1 MSGAVH
7 VILNPT
13 AGGGAAGRLRSRIE
27 RQLGA
32 NRMEFTLDETA
43 DRGHAVELARSAA
56 RNGASAVVAVGGD
69 GTIHEVANGLLL
81 ARDSGEVTT
90 APALGV
96 LPAGTGNDFVK
107 LIQGADQFDVA
118 CAIVA
123 AGYTRNFD
131 VGRVSWGGDDGIE
144 PEEEYFINGMGTG
157 VDVEVVRQIARLP
170 RFRGATGYL
179 IGLVR
184 ALINFRAIPL
194 RFRLDGRASE
204 RKVMIMAVGNGPCQA
219 GSFYLCPDAL
229 PEDGRFDICM
239 VDEIGYIQIVRVI
252 ARVLRGRHTG
262 MPSVNMEQASNI
274 EIEAGGDQPLF
285 FQLDGELREP
295 ADLRRFRVEL
305 LRGALPVLA
314 PKAAS

>member
-27 RQLGA
+27 QQLGA
-32 NRMEFTLDETA
+32 NRVDFTLAETL
-43 DRGHAVELARSAA
+43 DRGHAVDLARSAA
-56 RNGASAVVAVGGD
+56 LNGASAIVAVGGD
-69 GTIHEVANGLLL
+69 GTIHEVANGLLR
-81 ARDSGEVTT
+81 ARSSGEATDV
-90 APALGV
+90 PALGV

-107 LIQGADQFDVA
+107 LIEGADQLEVA

-123 AGYTRNFD
+123 AGNTRRFD
-131 VGRVSWGGDDGIE
+131 VGRVSWGGDDGTE

-157 VDVEVVRQIARLP
+157 VDVEVVRQVARLP
-170 RFRGATGYL
+170 RFRGATGYV

-184 ALINFRAIPL
+184 ALIRFRAIPL
-194 RFRLDGRASE
+194 RFRLDGQTSE

-219 GSFYLCPDAL
+219 GSFYLCPDAQ

-239 VDEIGYIQIVRVI
+239 VDEIGYIQIARVI
-252 ARVLRGRHTG
+252 TRVLRGTHTG
-262 MPSVNMEQASNI
+262 LPSVNMEQASNI
-274 EIEAGGDQPLF
+274 EIEAGGEQPLF

-295 ADLRRFRVEL
+295 AGLRRFRVEL

-314 PKAAS
+314 SKAAS